1 MASGAPGSQRSM
13 TQSKEA
19 MLQEYKIRLKRDVR
33 SITDNYVAILKLASL
48 KVRILFL
55 FCRKVTLMHVTTFLF
70 YSPFDRFPSLGKDL
84 LSVYNVMLITCF
96 ITSKVK

>member
-1 MASGAPGSQRSM
+1 MASGASGSQRSM

-48 KVRILFL
+48 KVCIFISSKKLRL
-55 FCRKVTLMHVTTFLF
+55 
-70 YSPFDRFPSLGKDL
+70 
-84 LSVYNVMLITCF
+84 YNVMYIILV
-96 ITSKVK
+96 SYYKQSS